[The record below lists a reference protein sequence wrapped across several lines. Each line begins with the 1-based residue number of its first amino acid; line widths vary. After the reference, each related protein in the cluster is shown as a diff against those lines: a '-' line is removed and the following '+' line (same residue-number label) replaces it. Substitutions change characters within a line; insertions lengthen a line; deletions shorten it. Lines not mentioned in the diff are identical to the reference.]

1 MVQLKGHTTDGVMNS
16 NSACHHWIVVH
27 AYSEMR
33 FVLEVYMICNQKQWV
48 LITMVKWTSNFFSKY
63 VQ

>member
-33 FVLEVYMICNQKQWV
+33 FVLEVYMICNQKQ
-48 LITMVKWTSNFFSKY
+48 
-63 VQ
+63 